1 MFDKKPIG
9 SPSEKKQDDEWQRD
23 VINRLAFAAI
33 NEQKRSRRWSIFF
46 KSLIFIYLFMIFI
59 VAYFPYKEGHSNIS
73 IGKHT
78 ALVQLNGVI
87 ASNTE
92 ASADNI
98 ITGLRNAF
106 EDSNTVG
113 VILRI
118 NSPGGSPVQAGYIN
132 DEIYRLRKKYPKI
145 KLYAVITDM
154 CASGGYYVASA
165 ADKIYADKAS
175 VVGSIGVIMNGFGF
189 VDGMKKLG
197 IERRAYTSGKHKDFL
212 DPFSKENPEEV
223 AHIKTLLDNIHQ
235 QFIDVVKKGR
245 GSRLKNDPNLFSGYV
260 WTGEQSIKLGLVDAL
275 GSSSY
280 VAREVIKASKI
291 VDFTPKP
298 NYLARFAKRFGVA
311 MANTVTQVLGMQ
323 EGTIR

>member
-1 MFDKKPIG
+1 MFENKSIG
-9 SPSEKKQDDEWQRD
+9 SHSEKEHDDKWQKD
-23 VINRLAFAAI
+23 IINRLAFAAI
-33 NEQKRSRRWSIFF
+33 NEQKRTRRWGIFF
-46 KSLIFIYLFMIFI
+46 KSLIFVYLFMIFM
-59 VAYFPYKEGHSNIS
+59 VAYMPHEEGGNITL
-73 IGKHT
+73 GKHT
-78 ALVQLNGVI
+78 ALIQLNGVI

-92 ASADNI
+92 AGADTI

-106 EDSNTVG
+106 EDEDTVG
-113 VILRI
+113 IILRI

-132 DEIYRLRKKYPKI
+132 DEIYRLREKYPET

-154 CASGGYYVASA
+154 CASGGYYIAAA
-165 ADKIYADKAS
+165 ADEIYADKGS

-189 VDGMKKLG
+189 VDSMKKLG
-197 IERRAYTSGKHKDFL
+197 VERRLYTAGKHKAFL

-223 AHIKTLLDNIHQ
+223 THIKTVLKDIHQ

-245 GSRLKNDPNLFSGYV
+245 GDKLKSDPNLFSGYV
-260 WTGEQSIKLGLVDAL
+260 WTGEQSLKLGLVDAL

-280 VAREVIKASKI
+280 VAREIIKAEKI

-298 NYLARFAKRFGVA
+298 NYLDRFAERFGMA
-311 MANTVTQVLGMQ
+311 MAKVMTEILGMK

>member
-1 MFDKKPIG
+1 MFDNNPIG
-9 SPSEKKQDDEWQRD
+9 SHSGKEQDDKWQREL
-23 VINRLAFAAI
+23 INRLAFAAI

-46 KSLIFIYLFMIFI
+46 KSLFFIYLFMIFM
-59 VAYFPYKEGHSNIS
+59 VAYFPEKEGAAKITL
-73 IGKHT
+73 GKHT

-87 ASNTE
+87 ASDSE

-106 EDSNTVG
+106 EDDDTVG

-132 DEIYRLRKKYPKI
+132 DEIRRLRKKYPDT
-145 KLYAVITDM
+145 KLYAVISDM
-154 CASGGYYVASA
+154 CASGGYYVAAA
-165 ADKIYADKAS
+165 ADEIYADKGS

-189 VDGMKKLG
+189 VESMKKLG
-197 IERRAYTSGKHKDFL
+197 VERRLYTAGKHKAFL

-223 AHIKTLLDNIHQ
+223 AHIKTVLKDIHQ
-235 QFIDVVKKGR
+235 QFIDVVKQGR
-245 GSRLKNDPNLFSGYV
+245 GDKLKNDPNLFSGYV
-260 WTGEQSIKLGLVDAL
+260 WTGEQSLKLGLVDAL

-280 VAREVIKASKI
+280 VAREVIKAEKI
-291 VDFTPKP
+291 VDFTPRP
-298 NYLARFAKRFGVA
+298 NYLDRFAERFGMA
-311 MANTVTQVLGMQ
+311 MARMFSEVMGLK

>member
-9 SPSEKKQDDEWQRD
+9 SHSDKEHDDKWQQDI
-23 VINRLAFAAI
+23 INRLAFAAI
-33 NEQKRSRRWSIFF
+33 NEQKRSRRWGIFF

-59 VAYFPYKEGHSNIS
+59 VAYFPHKKGTANITL
-73 IGKHT
+73 GKHT

-87 ASNTE
+87 ASNAE

-106 EDSNTVG
+106 EDSDTVG
-113 VILRI
+113 IILRI

-145 KLYAVITDM
+145 KLYAVITDI

-165 ADKIYADKAS
+165 ADEIYADKGS

-189 VDGMKKLG
+189 VDSMKKLG
-197 IERRAYTSGKHKDFL
+197 IERRAYTSGKHKAFL

-223 AHIKTLLDNIHQ
+223 SHIKTLLNDIHQ

-245 GSRLKNDPNLFSGYV
+245 GKRLKNDPNLFSGYV
-260 WTGEQSIKLGLVDAL
+260 WTGEQSVKLGLVDAL

-280 VAREVIKASKI
+280 VARDVIKARKI
-291 VDFTPKP
+291 VDFTPRP
-298 NYLARFAKRFGVA
+298 NYLDRFAERFGVM
-311 MANTVTQVLGMQ
+311 MAKTITQVLGMQ

>member
-9 SPSEKKQDDEWQRD
+9 SHSEKEHDDKWQRD
-23 VINRLAFAAI
+23 IINRLAFAAI
-33 NEQKRSRRWSIFF
+33 NEQKRSRRWGIFF
-46 KSLIFIYLFMIFI
+46 KSLIFIYLFVIFI
-59 VAYFPYKEGHSNIS
+59 VAYFPYKEGSSNITL
-73 IGKHT
+73 GKHT
-78 ALVQLNGVI
+78 ALVRLSGVI

-106 EDSNTVG
+106 EDSDTVG

-118 NSPGGSPVQAGYIN
+118 NSPGGSPVQAAYIN

-165 ADKIYADKAS
+165 ADEIYANKGS

-189 VDGMKKLG
+189 VGSMKKLG
-197 IERRAYTSGKHKDFL
+197 ITRRAYTSGKHKAFL

-223 AHIKTLLDNIHQ
+223 AHVKTLLDDIHQ

-245 GSRLKNDPNLFSGYV
+245 GNRLKNDPNLFSGYV
-260 WTGEQSIKLGLVDAL
+260 WTGEQSLKLGLVDAL
-275 GSSSY
+275 GSSRY
-280 VAREVIKASKI
+280 VAREVIKAKKI

-298 NYLARFAKRFGVA
+298 NYLDRFAERFGMT
-311 MANTVTQVLGMQ
+311 MARTITQVLGMQ